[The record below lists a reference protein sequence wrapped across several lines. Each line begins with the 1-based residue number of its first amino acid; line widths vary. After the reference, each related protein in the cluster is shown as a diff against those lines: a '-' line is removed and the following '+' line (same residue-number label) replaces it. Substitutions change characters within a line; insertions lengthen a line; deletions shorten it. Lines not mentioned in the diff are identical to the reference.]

1 MLLHRRA
8 VGDQKPAFTAGRD
21 TNQPKSGE
29 GRASRG
35 YDSFWAVSDSQ
46 PLPSLNNYRGLA
58 ICAHSPHG
66 ECVACDRSAWQPS
79 WFTVSVRPDEDKAE
93 ELLQKLIVLQM
104 FALGAS
110 QDKIAKVVG
119 RQKLWVNTILKGLPP
134 RPKSVSGA
142 SK

>member
-1 MLLHRRA
+1 MSEPR
-8 VGDQKPAFTAGRD
+8 
-21 TNQPKSGE
+21 
-29 GRASRG
+29 
-35 YDSFWAVSDSQ
+35 
-46 PLPSLNNYRGLA
+46 
-58 ICAHSPHG
+58 
-66 ECVACDRSAWQPS
+66 